1 MHIKH
6 VEIFNFR
13 KLLSVR
19 IDFADQTTLFVGANN
34 SGKTSAML
42 ALRRFLTARSQR
54 FETHDISLSHWGGI
68 NALGQGWLDTR
79 QGDDKPDLSS
89 AASGNLGNAAGIV
102 EFCIKN
108 NYLSGDAASSVK
120 DKLMGKLG
128 GDSESDTDKAGYAD
142 GAKGL
147 LKTGDG
153 GSFDLA
159 QLGGLKKSVTEKAC
173 SSVLDHAKSFL

>member
-1 MHIKH
+1 MKTRM
-6 VEIFNFR
+6 F
-13 KLLSVR
+13 
-19 IDFADQTTLFVGANN
+19 TLAALAAAGIALAGTSNAGGLGGLVG
-34 SGKTSAML
+34 GT
-42 ALRRFLTARSQR
+42 
-54 FETHDISLSHWGGI
+54 
-68 NALGQGWLDTR
+68 
-79 QGDDKPDLSS
+79 DLSS

-108 NYLSGDAASSVK
+108 NYLSGDAASSMK

-159 QLGGLKKSVTEKAC
+159 QMGGLKKSVTKKAC